1 MITPDQNNKFGVQ
14 ARMKT
19 ILIIASIA
27 VIIILCQ
34 PTYGAEEKPVHQ
46 KRNVIL
52 GLRKVDWSDVT
63 KQNEFISCVISAM
76 EHLGKKYNYDD
87 LVCVSGCAFRAC
99 CTSNQNLHPSSY
111 HVTNDVAIIP
121 HTFKMLGY
129 SFTLHKRSDYETDKK
144 LIMDSIDKGIPVL
157 TFHGVAN
164 WSECCIISGYDDDG
178 AVLLGYSSFCDYTN
192 GARDSGYFRFSDW
205 HDGWFEQGNGKI
217 LIIGEPTKLL
227 SKEDITKESLKIAVK
242 LIRGT
247 TSESKDWVMG
257 YAGHTRYAELLCK
270 DTDDWDMLYTA
281 IATNLGT
288 LYRDK
293 AYVPPFLREA
303 KKVLKNK
310 ADVLEECAKIY
321 DQISD
326 LTREM
331 IKLIPDNLS
340 LGKGVLDKE
349 LRKQY
354 AQRVYKIRD
363 LEKQAADL
371 LEKI

>member
-1 MITPDQNNKFGVQ
+1 
-14 ARMKT
+14 MKT
-19 ILIIASIA
+19 ILLVASVMIFG
-27 VIIILCQ
+27 LSLSS
-34 PTYGAEEKPVHQ
+34 YGAEEKPVHQ
-46 KRNVIL
+46 KKNVIL
-52 GLRKVDWSDVT
+52 GLSKVDWSDVT

-76 EHLGKKYNYDD
+76 EHLGKKYTYDD
-87 LVCVSGCAFRAC
+87 LACVSGCAFRAC
-99 CTSNQNLHPSSY
+99 CTSKQNINPSSY
-111 HVTNDVAIIP
+111 HVTSDIAIIP

-192 GARDSGYFRFSDW
+192 GARDSEYFRFCDW

-217 LIIGEPTKLL
+217 LIIGEPTKLPC
-227 SKEDITKESLKIAVK
+227 KEEITKESLKIAVK

-247 TSESKDWVMG
+247 ASESKDWVTG

-270 DTDDWDMLYTA
+270 DTDDWDMHYTA

-293 AYVPPFLREA
+293 LYVAPFLREA
-303 KKVLKNK
+303 KAVLKDK
-310 ADVLEECAKIY
+310 DDTLEQCAKLY

-326 LTREM
+326 LVREM
-331 IKLIPDNLS
+331 LKLIPDDLS